1 MFSSLITYLE
11 KLYIIIDENTKHAA
25 GALATVLT
33 VRASLRDPGLQVPN
47 PAGLLGYLNL
57 GMTVGVQPMDI

>member
-1 MFSSLITYLE
+1 MFSSLVSNLKTIH
-11 KLYIIIDENTKHAA
+11 IIDENTKHAA

-57 GMTVGVQPMDI
+57 GTTVGVQPMDI

>member
-1 MFSSLITYLE
+1 MFPSLITYLE

-57 GMTVGVQPMDI
+57 GTTVGVQPMDI